1 VGEVKLEPEGARPA
15 ADGGTGWSAAA
26 AGAASNGDFAVS
38 PDEPENAIAGVM
50 NELADAVVDDP
61 VGLAPAELVEDPD
74 VLGDAGAPAPPDDR
88 GEKGWP
94 A

>member
-26 AGAASNGDFAVS
+26 AGAASNGDFRGP
-38 PDEPENAIAGVM
+38 PDELENAIAGVM
-50 NELADAVVDDP
+50 KELADAAVDDP
-61 VGLAPAELVEDPD
+61 VGLAPAELVEDPEE
-74 VLGDAGAPAPPDDR
+74 LGDDDAPAPPDDR

-94 A
+94 P